1 MTTVDGVLVVAD
13 DANRSSRR
21 RRHDQDQDG
30 HDGHSDQKG
39 KGRKNG
45 KGGGGGLRAYPRA
58 VFYMLG
64 NEFCER
70 FSFYGMRSVLTLYL
84 ILEHGFR
91 DR

>member
-1 MTTVDGVLVVAD
+1 MTTVDGVLVVTD

-39 KGRKNG
+39 KGRRKG
-45 KGGGGGLRAYPRA
+45 KGGGLRAYPRA